1 MKRLLPALLCTLVV
15 LPGIA
20 RADDAPPPAEQGCG
34 VVSGML
40 ISQGQGQVMINCV
53 GITEEAGA
61 QLAGLLTYVLQRRLD
76 PEIAMAKLSEIEG
89 GPEEGVART
98 LTIDQGQALVTSLMG
113 KPAETVAIVA
123 NPKESDSADYAKAI
137 ATQLQMVGWQ
147 IDGNLISRVPPK
159 GFEELPG
166 LVMIVHDEK
175 APPAKAKELK
185 AAFAGAKMFM
195 AIVADPKLAPD
206 RAVLWIGK
214 RSSAIA
220 ATQ

>member
-1 MKRLLPALLCTLVV
+1 MKRLLPALLCTLVA

-20 RADDAPPPAEQGCG
+20 RAEDAPPAAQGCA

-40 ISQGQGQVMINCV
+40 VSQGQGQVMINCTGV
-53 GITEEAGA
+53 TEEAGA
-61 QLAGLLTYVLQRRLD
+61 QLAGVLTYVLQRRLD
-76 PEIAMAKLSEIEG
+76 PEIAIAKLSEIEG
-89 GPEEGVART
+89 GPEEGVARS
-98 LTIDQGQALVTSLMG
+98 LSIDQGQALVTSLMG
-113 KPAETVAIVA
+113 KPAETIAIAA
-123 NPKESDSADYAKAI
+123 NPKESDSGDYARAI

-147 IDGNLISRVPPK
+147 IDGNLISRAPPK

-166 LVMIVHDEK
+166 LVMIVRDDK

-206 RAVLWIGK
+206 RAVLWIG
-214 RSSAIA
+214 RRPGTTA